1 MPTVL
6 VLSFSDL
13 AQDPRVSRQIGWLAS
28 EFAVT
33 AAGLAAPSRPDV
45 RFIPFAPAQ
54 HGKTAKAVR
63 GLNLLLHRHDRVYWD
78 TFGPAFAA
86 IQAERP
92 DLIVAN
98 DLDTLPMAIRLG
110 DQVTCP
116 VVFDAHEYAPREF
129 DDSWKW
135 RLLRGPYATDLCRR
149 YIPQAAG
156 TITVGQAIAD
166 EFYALVGVRPTV
178 VTNAPDYHPELS
190 PRPVASDGPI
200 ELIHHGGAIPSR
212 KLESMVALGRLL
224 DPRFEL
230 TFMLVESDPAY
241 AAKLK
246 ALAAGNSR
254 VHFIPPVPMSDLP
267 ARLNEFDL
275 GAYILEPTNFNN
287 RNALPNKFFEFLQGR
302 LGIAIGPTPEMARI
316 VRATGTG
323 VVAKDFHPMS
333 LALEL
338 NALTADDVN
347 RFKQSAHAAAR
358 TYSAEANR
366 NVFLDVCR
374 RALPRT

>member
-13 AQDPRVSRQIGWLAS
+13 AQDPRVSRQIGWLTS

-63 GLNLLLHRHDRVYWD
+63 GLNLLLRRHERVYWD

-86 IQAERP
+86 IQVERP

-135 RLLRGPYATDLCRR
+135 RLLRGPYSTDLCRR
-149 YIPQAAG
+149 YIPRAAAI
-156 TITVGQAIAD
+156 TTVGEAIAD
-166 EFYALVGVRPTV
+166 AYADLTGFRPV
-178 VTNAPDYHPELS
+178 VITNATDFHPELS
-190 PRPVASDGPI
+190 PRPLEPGRVR
-200 ELIHHGGAIPSR
+200 LVHHGVAVPSR
-212 KLESMVALGRLL
+212 KIENMIRLVSLL
-224 DPRFEL
+224 DRRFDL
-230 TFMLVESDPAY
+230 SFLLVDGVPAY
-241 AAKLK
+241 REELQR
-246 ALAAGNSR
+246 LAAGDPR
-254 VHFIPPVPMSDLP
+254 VRFLPPVPMPELP

-275 GAYILEPTNFNN
+275 GLFLLEPTNFNY
-287 RNALPNKFFEFLQGR
+287 RHALPNKFFEFLQGR

-323 VVAKDFHPMS
+323 VVAKDFHPES
-333 LALEL
+333 LAQEL
-338 NALTADDVN
+338 NRLTADDVN
-347 RFKQSAHAAAR
+347 RFKQAAHAAAR
-358 TYSAEANR
+358 EFSADANR
-366 NVFLDVCR
+366 AKWLAVCAKAR
-374 RALPRT
+374 RR